1 MKELSFQPVYCL
13 QPRNAVEMLNVVSD
27 HSQPLADSL
36 PGNDKDSRESSFS
49 SPQRW
54 AVLHTVRL
62 SFLGQTNDKKQ
73 IQ

>member
-1 MKELSFQPVYCL
+1 MKELSFHPVHCL

-27 HSQPLADSL
+27 HRQPLTDSL
-36 PGNDKDSRESSFS
+36 PGNDNDSHESSSS